1 MTDAA
6 DRSPGRAG
14 SLVET
19 WRRLGPE
26 QRAAGVGAALLVVS
40 TFGPFSLVEA
50 AVALTGL
57 ALLAL
62 LKQRADRR
70 QFHLP
75 FGDGTVVLAA
85 GLWAAL
91 LIAVRI
97 FDRPFGQSA
106 LALGCAALVA
116 AAGLRERVK
125 RPADDVP
132 GASRAPGR
140 TDPLA
145 QPGARPSGE
154 EATARPEEEATARS
168 AGEEV
173 TARLADSEL
182 RGPADQEVTSRLDR
196 SDGPSPA
203 P

>member
-6 DRSPGRAG
+6 PAAG
-14 SLVET
+14 PAGGLVET

-26 QRAAGVGAALLVVS
+26 QRVAGVGAALLVVS

-50 AVALTGL
+50 AVALTGV
-57 ALLAL
+57 AVLAL
-62 LKQRADRR
+62 LKQRAEGKR
-70 QFHLP
+70 FHLP

-97 FDRPFGQSA
+97 FDRPLGQSA

-116 AAGLRERVK
+116 AAGLRERVR

-132 GASRAPGR
+132 GPSRPQGR
-140 TDPLA
+140 SDPVG
-145 QPGARPSGE
+145 PTRRPSGE
-154 EATARPEEEATARS
+154 GTTTRP

-173 TARLADSEL
+173 TTRLGDVDLATE
-182 RGPADQEVTSRLDR
+182 PADQEVTSRLDHPDR
-196 SDGPSPA
+196 RPGSL
-203 P
+203 